1 MEVTHFCRISFG
13 FREELGRFRPW
24 LQRPSPMARISTFWI
39 WVPFFSLFVSFRL
52 IFFKLKLMKIRR
64 ISYVGFLGL
73 GDWWLLGKQRKQGM
87 NPLILPQ
94 KISLC
99 ALLFK
104 NMVVGLL
111 EFLGNCW
118 FFLILMIKDFTNSFS
133 ALKVISLLLICFL
146 FVFVMCM
153 LLLYFPCPETR
164 AHFLLLIMHNK
175 VWTQSDIY
183 LIMLLI
189 IFWKICVQVSPW
201 QTLVCVKR
209 SEEFDTF
216 SFWMEGVLVV
226 YFLANVV
233 PDMHNK
239 I

>member
-1 MEVTHFCRISFG
+1 MASVASEMDKITAPYGSWKSPISAELVSASGKNLEGFG
-13 FREELGRFRPW
+13 LDSNGHLLW
-24 LQRPSPMARISTFWI
+24 LESRPSESGYL
-39 WVPFFSLFVSFRL
+39 FFTICF
-52 IFFKLKLMKIRR
+52 IQTHFFKLKLMKIRR

-164 AHFLLLIMHNK
+164 AHFYFLLCITRFGHSQ
-175 VWTQSDIY
+175 TYI
-183 LIMLLI
+183 LLC
-189 IFWKICVQVSPW
+189 FLLFFEKFVFKSPW

-216 SFWMEGVLVV
+216 SFWME
-226 YFLANVV
+226 Y
-233 PDMHNK
+233 
-239 I
+239 